1 MAEVVVF
8 GVVAADVILRVQRIP
23 APGGQV
29 NAEALGWRIG
39 GSSANVACGLST
51 SGHHVRLVG
60 PVGTD
65 AMGDHLLAELDQC
78 GVDTEYCFRADA
90 ASPRTLILLDD
101 TGERTIIAVDSGA
114 GPSSFLPIRS
124 PDLRSVD
131 CVYIEGYTRYPTDTA
146 AGAES
151 ALLVTSPPV
160 PGATTWP
167 ATVVIGSETQ
177 YDDVTSAGM
186 FEAVR
191 SVAGERLKWV
201 VVTRGR
207 QGADAYA
214 ASSELHVDAVAA
226 DQIDATGAGDAFTVG
241 LLHGLL
247 QGGDMIRAL
256 QAGAA
261 WGAATVAQLRSIPVP
276 WEELADPF
284 HQPGKLGLAAAD
296 AIERGPGQ
304 FSDLQAA
311 GSRSEEPRLTELTD
325 RTRRIERRGHDARLG
340 HAQVVSR
347 QPRTLLAEAEVDRE
361 ARHGEQPESSRTRAK
376 RHSFWTSAG

>member
-23 APGGQV
+23 APGDQV

-39 GSSANVACGLST
+39 GSSANVACGLSMA
-51 SGHHVRLVG
+51 GHHVRLVG
-60 PVGTD
+60 PVGRD
-65 AMGDHLLAELDQC
+65 SMGDNLLAELEQC
-78 GVDTEYCFRADA
+78 GVDTEYSFRADA

-114 GPSSFLPIRS
+114 EPSSFLPIRG

-131 CVYIEGYTRYPTDTA
+131 CVYVEGYTRYPADTA
-146 AGAES
+146 AAAES

-177 YDDVTSAGM
+177 YNDVASAGI

-191 SVAGERLKWV
+191 SVSGERLKWV

-207 QGADAYA
+207 AGADAYA
-214 ASSELHVDAVAA
+214 ASSEVHVDAVAA

-247 QGGDMIRAL
+247 QGDDMVTAL
-256 QAGAA
+256 QARRCVGC
-261 WGAATVAQLRSIPVP
+261 GDSGPVAVDSSAMGGTRRPVP
-276 WEELADPF
+276 LA
-284 HQPGKLGLAAAD
+284 
-296 AIERGPGQ
+296 
-304 FSDLQAA
+304 
-311 GSRSEEPRLTELTD
+311 
-325 RTRRIERRGHDARLG
+325 RRH
-340 HAQVVSR
+340 
-347 QPRTLLAEAEVDRE
+347 
-361 ARHGEQPESSRTRAK
+361 
-376 RHSFWTSAG
+376 

>member
-23 APGGQV
+23 DPGDHV

-51 SGHHVRLVG
+51 AGHHVRLAG
-60 PVGTD
+60 PVGRD
-65 AMGDHLLAELDQC
+65 SMGDHLLAELERC
-78 GVDTEYCFRADA
+78 GVDIEYTFRADA
-90 ASPRTLILLDD
+90 ASPRTLILLDH
-101 TGERTIIAVDSGA
+101 TGERTIIAVDGGA
-114 GPSSFLPIRS
+114 GPSSFLPAHG

-131 CVYIEGYTRYPTDTA
+131 CVYIEGYSRYPAGTA
-146 AGAES
+146 AAAES

-167 ATVVIGSETQ
+167 ATIVIGSETQ
-177 YDDVTSAGM
+177 YSDAT

-191 SVAGERLKWV
+191 SVSGERLKWV

-207 QGADAYA
+207 EGADAYA

-247 QGGDMIRAL
+247 QGTGMIAAL
-256 QAGAA
+256 QLGAT

-276 WEELADPF
+276 WEELAEPF
-284 HQPGKLGLAAAD
+284 PNAGDSRPPG
-296 AIERGPGQ
+296 R
-304 FSDLQAA
+304 
-311 GSRSEEPRLTELTD
+311 
-325 RTRRIERRGHDARLG
+325 
-340 HAQVVSR
+340 
-347 QPRTLLAEAEVDRE
+347 
-361 ARHGEQPESSRTRAK
+361 
-376 RHSFWTSAG
+376 

>member
-8 GVVAADVILRVQRIP
+8 GVVAADIILRVERIP

-29 NAEALGWRIG
+29 DAEALGWRIG

-51 SGHHVRLVG
+51 AGHHVRLVG
-60 PVGTD
+60 PVGSD
-65 AMGDHLLAELDQC
+65 AMGGHLLAELSQY

-101 TGERTIIAVDSGA
+101 TGERTVIAVDSGA
-114 GPSSFLPIRS
+114 EPSSFLPVRR
-124 PDLRSVD
+124 PDLRSAD
-131 CVYIEGYTRYPTDTA
+131 CVYVEGYTRYPASTA
-146 AGAES
+146 ADAEPT
-151 ALLVTSPPV
+151 LLVTSPPV

-177 YDDVTSAGM
+177 YNDVSSAGI

-191 SVAGERLKWV
+191 SAAGERLKWV
-201 VVTRGR
+201 VVTRGKE
-207 QGADAYA
+207 GAYAYA
-214 ASSELHVDAVAA
+214 ASGEAHVDAVAA
-226 DQIDATGAGDAFTVG
+226 DQIDATGAGDALTAG

-247 QGGDMIRAL
+247 QGEDMVTAL

-284 HQPGKLGLAAAD
+284 H
-296 AIERGPGQ
+296 
-304 FSDLQAA
+304 
-311 GSRSEEPRLTELTD
+311 
-325 RTRRIERRGHDARLG
+325 
-340 HAQVVSR
+340 
-347 QPRTLLAEAEVDRE
+347 
-361 ARHGEQPESSRTRAK
+361 
-376 RHSFWTSAG
+376 